1 MNILYTV
8 TIASRIDVKFERMD
22 YDDAEKNT
30 IKEAPEQNVVDTSD
44 GKNDLRISAENS
56 KFAGSEFM
64 NGLSFKWECA
74 VGKFP
79 ILQGYCEQ
87 WNGSP
92 VLQIPSSMVQNEWID
107 EDIVIKVIASSIET
121 SEMDDP
127 EK

>member
-1 MNILYTV
+1 MLKNVPVDMIFYLFWNVDDNSGRESYMNILYTV

-22 YDDAEKNT
+22 YDGAEKNI
-30 IKEAPEQNVVDTSD
+30 IKEAPEQNVVDTSV
-44 GKNDLRISAENS
+44 GVNDLRISAENS

-92 VLQIPSSMVQNEWID
+92 VLQIPSSMV
-107 EDIVIKVIASSIET
+107 
-121 SEMDDP
+121 
-127 EK
+127 